1 MRLLLAS
8 SIDGYLA
15 SGADDD
21 MRWTGKT
28 DKAIF
33 RLLTMS
39 NANDVL
45 LAGSTTFDQMPRL
58 PNRSMVRITR
68 EPDAENLGLGKS
80 LGQAQLDHPDA
91 WLIGGPTLALAALRL
106 GYVTRAF
113 ITVVPTE
120 LGGGMHAGELAAFL
134 PNNGDTPVQISVGDV
149 KVRVFTE
156 DMKWPGR

>member
-39 NANDVL
+39 NATDVL

-80 LGQAQLDHPDA
+80 LGQAHLDHPDG

-120 LGGGMHAGELAAFL
+120 LRGGMHAGELASYL

>member
-68 EPDAENLGLGKS
+68 APDAEALGLGKS

-120 LGGGMHAGELAAFL
+120 LGGGIHAGELAEFL